1 MTKNNLILNKWQSY
15 KYKLEN
21 NLLNINHLNLA
32 IEGFNNEI
40 LNKLDETQYMLLVFK
55 IKTTD
60 KMFRSISTLQRIN
73 KFDIEDLAEVF
84 SEFWELKNSN
94 YSQINVA
101 EVVLEYKLIDLSF
114 NIKTSKINKPKK
126 YLVKPNTLNCG
137 GFNLPQTMDLFEWG
151 DVNFMFNE
159 TTAIVSKFNSKAEY
173 NVRFNGLTMDVE
185 YVYKGKTLF
194 KFKDELLDRDNL
206 GTFKRMIKKQTYHF
220 LDGKLLYKERFCN
233 YKMIKP
239 LQAKPY
245 HNNKFITM
253 DLETRNVNGTLVPYA
268 IALFDGRNSK
278 TFYIT
283 DYKDHEDMLKNAIQ
297 SIMLRRYNGYKVY
310 LHNFS
315 NFDGIFLFKILVSLA
330 DSIQPI
336 INDNR
341 YVNTKFKFN
350 DNKYK
355 LEFRDSLLMLPV
367 SLRKLAKAFDVE
379 DKTIFPYNFISEDNI
394 FINYAGEVPNFKYFD
409 NITKEEYNLY
419 AKEFKDKQWNLRYET
434 LKYCVQDCVTLYQVL
449 DEFFKQNFLM
459 NGVNASDYV
468 SIPSLNYANFRTRFL
483 NDFEIPVITGE
494 MYEFIK
500 DSYYGG
506 AVDVYKPYGKNV
518 YRYDV
523 NSLYPYI
530 MRNYPM
536 PIGQPTIVDGD
547 SSKIETI
554 IKDETKFS
562 FVEVEIECPD
572 TIQAPLIL
580 TRFKFNGVEKT
591 IAPVGK
597 WRGVYTSIEILRGIE
612 LGYKFKYY
620 KCVYFT
626 AKFIFKDFVDFY
638 YNIKKNSPKTS
649 SEYTISKLM
658 LNSLYG
664 RFGMSPYLDKHI
676 VANEMNLL
684 NYLKLLQLLMLFLY
698 RMVKN

>member
-1 MTKNNLILNKWQSY
+1 
-15 KYKLEN
+15 
-21 NLLNINHLNLA
+21 
-32 IEGFNNEI
+32 
-40 LNKLDETQYMLLVFK
+40 
-55 IKTTD
+55 
-60 KMFRSISTLQRIN
+60 
-73 KFDIEDLAEVF
+73 
-84 SEFWELKNSN
+84 
-94 YSQINVA
+94 
-101 EVVLEYKLIDLSF
+101 
-114 NIKTSKINKPKK
+114 
-126 YLVKPNTLNCG
+126 
-137 GFNLPQTMDLFEWG
+137 
-151 DVNFMFNE
+151 
-159 TTAIVSKFNSKAEY
+159 
-173 NVRFNGLTMDVE
+173 
-185 YVYKGKTLF
+185 
-194 KFKDELLDRDNL
+194 
-206 GTFKRMIKKQTYHF
+206 
-220 LDGKLLYKERFCN
+220 
-233 YKMIKP
+233 MIKP

-245 HNNKFITM
+245 YNNKFITM

-268 IALFDGRNSK
+268 IALFDGENSK
-278 TFYIT
+278 TFYVT
-283 DYKDHEDMLKNAIQ
+283 DYKDHKAMLIDAIK
-297 SIMLRRYNGYKVY
+297 SIMLRRYHGYKVY

-379 DKTIFPYNFISEDNI
+379 DKTIFPYNFISEDTI
-394 FINYAGEVPNFKYFD
+394 FNHYAGEVPNYKYFV
-409 NITKEEYNLY
+409 NITEEEYNQY
-419 AKEFKDKQWNLRYET
+419 AQDFKDKPWNLRSET

-449 DEFFKQNFLM
+449 DKFFKQNFLII
-459 NGVNASDYV
+459 GVNASDYV
-468 SIPSLNYANFRTRFL
+468 SLPSLNYANFRTRFL

-494 MYEFIK
+494 MYDFIK

-506 AVDVYKPYGKNV
+506 AVDVYRPYGRNV

-536 PIGQPTIVDGD
+536 PVGQPTVVDGD
-547 SSKIETI
+547 SSHIETI

-562 FVEVEIECPD
+562 FVEVDIECPD
-572 TIQAPLIL
+572 KIYAPLIL
-580 TRFKFNGVEKT
+580 TKFKFNGVEKT

-597 WRGVYTSIEILRGIE
+597 WRGVYTSIEILRGLE

-626 AKFIFKDFVDFY
+626 AKIIFKDFVDFY
-638 YNIKKNSPKTS
+638 YDIKKNSPKTS

-676 VANEMNLL
+676 VANENESIKLSETFTITDVIPLGNGKELISYNGDLDYESDFNGSISSSVPIAAAITAGARVYMSYFKNMNNVKIYYSDTDSIDLDRPLDPKYVGEELGQLKLEHIFDEVVYLAPKIYGGKTSTYEYIKVKGLKNPISFADLKSLL
-684 NYLKLLQLLMLFLY
+684 NKDIKIESQNQKWYKNLSQGQILIKDEVYTLSITEGKRELIYNKNGRFIATKPIKL
-698 RMVKN
+698 